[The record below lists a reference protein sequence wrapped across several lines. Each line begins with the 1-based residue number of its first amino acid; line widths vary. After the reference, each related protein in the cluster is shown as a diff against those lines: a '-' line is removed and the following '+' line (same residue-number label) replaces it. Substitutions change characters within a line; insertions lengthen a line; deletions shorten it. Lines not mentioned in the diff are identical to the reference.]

1 MRGHFRDG
9 SRETSGPPEH
19 ESGPAKEGEQPK
31 LRMNGPEESD
41 NRVVPEK
48 WANKTATEVAEAE
61 SMEGRR
67 LAKGNAEQDAVN
79 RTLSRK
85 GSSNGLQ
92 GVRGAAQLAL
102 LRQLPAAGAVCVSS
116 ACTDLRGGRRETG
129 VPTAT

>member
-9 SRETSGPPEH
+9 SRETSGLPEH
-19 ESGPAKEGEQPK
+19 ESGPAEEGEQPK

-61 SMEGRR
+61 STEGRR

-85 GSSNGLQ
+85 GSSIGLQ
-92 GVRGAAQLAL
+92 GVREAARLRFYASY
-102 LRQLPAAGAVCVSS
+102 LRQEPCALVAHARICAGGA
-116 ACTDLRGGRRETG
+116 G
-129 VPTAT
+129 